1 MEPLETPHHPQGGI
15 YNYFEGAT
23 IHNLVINGN
32 MTRSG
37 DEHYYAQPASTAQ
50 PKPTP
55 EQLARALEANIGKG
69 RAIDSQRAWLG
80 ACLLLGWK
88 YGFPRNLQDCCR
100 QVNQLPVDWTRVEY
114 PCKYDNIRMFGSY
127 KFVKEPVDDWPK
139 LIPRDDERS
148 VFVKCLDVSQE
159 LEKSIEQTMLTGV
172 N

>member
-1 MEPLETPHHPQGGI
+1 MTQEERKQLTESLLQGGH
-15 YNYFEGAT
+15 T
-23 IHNLVINGN
+23 VINQLQIGDGN
-32 MTRSG
+32 TQNF
-37 DEHYYAQPASTAQ
+37 YAQSNTSEK

>member
-37 DEHYYAQPASTAQ
+37 DEHHYAQPASTAQ

-100 QVNQLPVDWTRVEY
+100 QVNQLPVDWTQVEY

-148 VFVKCLDVSQE
+148 VFVKCLNVSQE